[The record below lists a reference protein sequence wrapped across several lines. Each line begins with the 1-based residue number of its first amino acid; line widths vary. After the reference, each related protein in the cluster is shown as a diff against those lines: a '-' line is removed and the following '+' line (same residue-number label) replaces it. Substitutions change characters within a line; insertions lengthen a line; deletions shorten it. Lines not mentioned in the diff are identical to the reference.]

1 MDFSSLVLME
11 VDPKDRKFLRELGSY
26 EISQGAEYI
35 TKFYCDG
42 SDIFINFQT
51 DRDVEDW
58 EYSAIFYV
66 FSKDAF
72 INNGYKIEDKDD
84 EYNPSWIVSFPYTED
99 REEIQKNLALIGEII
114 ESSLKDAYKE
124 ILGKEEEYK

>member
-11 VDPKDRKFLRELGSY
+11 VDPKDKKFLRELGSY
-26 EISQGAEYI
+26 EVSQGAEYI

-66 FSKDAF
+66 FSKEAF
-72 INNGYKIEDKDD
+72 VNNGYKIEDKDD
-84 EYNPSWIVSFPYTED
+84 EYNPSWIVSFPYTEE
-99 REEIQKNLALIGEII
+99 REEIQKNLDLIGEII

>member
-11 VDPKDRKFLRELGSY
+11 VDPKDKKFLKELGSY
-26 EISQGAEYI
+26 EVSQGAEYI

-66 FSKDAF
+66 FSKEAF
-72 INNGYKIEDKDD
+72 VNNGYKIEDKDD
-84 EYNPSWIVSFPYTED
+84 EYNPSWIVSFPYTEE
-99 REEIQKNLALIGEII
+99 REEIQKNLDLIGEII

>member
-11 VDPKDRKFLRELGSY
+11 VDPKDKKFLRELGSY
-26 EISQGAEYI
+26 EVSQGAEYI

-66 FSKDAF
+66 FSKEAF
-72 INNGYKIEDKDD
+72 ANNGYKIEDKDD

-99 REEIQKNLALIGEII
+99 REEIQKNLDLIGEII

>member
-11 VDPKDRKFLRELGSY
+11 VDPKDKKFLRELGSY
-26 EISQGAEYI
+26 EVSQGAEYI

-66 FSKDAF
+66 FSKEAF
-72 INNGYKIEDKDD
+72 VNNGYKIEDKDD
-84 EYNPSWIVSFPYTED
+84 EYNPSWIVSFPYTEE
-99 REEIQKNLALIGEII
+99 REEIQKNLDSIGEII

>member
-11 VDPKDRKFLRELGSY
+11 VDPQDKKFVKELGSY
-26 EISQGAEYI
+26 DISKGGEYI

-42 SDIFINFQT
+42 KDIFINFQT

-66 FSKDAF
+66 FSKETFTDK
-72 INNGYKIEDKDD
+72 GYYIEED
-84 EYNPSWIVSFPYTED
+84 EEEFNPSWIVSFPYSEH
-99 REEIQKNLALIGEII
+99 REEIQEKLHSLGEII
-114 ESSLKDAYKE
+114 ENSLKEAYKN
-124 ILGKEEEYK
+124 IIGKEEEFK

>member
-11 VDPKDRKFLRELGSY
+11 VDPKDKKFLRELGSY
-26 EISQGAEYI
+26 EVSQGAEYI

-66 FSKDAF
+66 FSKEAF
-72 INNGYKIEDKDD
+72 VNNGYKIEDKDD

-99 REEIQKNLALIGEII
+99 REEIQKNLDLIGEII

>member
-11 VDPKDRKFLRELGSY
+11 VDPKDKKFLRELGSY
-26 EISQGAEYI
+26 EVSQGAEYI

-66 FSKDAF
+66 FSKEAF
-72 INNGYKIEDKDD
+72 VNNGFKIEDKDD
-84 EYNPSWIVSFPYTED
+84 EYNPSWIVSFPYTEE
-99 REEIQKNLALIGEII
+99 REEIQKNLDLIGEII